1 MTAANRIIVN
11 TLAQYTRLLFS
22 VVISLY
28 ATRLILRALGQT
40 DYGIYSLVAGV
51 VVLLGFITNAMVITT
66 QRHLSYGYGDEAQAK
81 ESNLGHDNVRRIF
94 SNCLVLHIII
104 AAAVFAV
111 MIVLERPLFAHVLV
125 IDDDRRT
132 VAVLVYRFMAAS
144 LLLTFIT
151 APYKALF
158 IARENIVYTSAV
170 EVADSLLRLLVAFAL
185 LQLHSDRLAAYGFL
199 MMLVTV
205 FNYGALAVYGS
216 VRFRECLLLP
226 RIADLDGAQMRRIVG
241 FAGWTIYSMGCV
253 LGRSQGLAVI
263 LNRFFGAI
271 INSAYGIASQIFASV
286 QFVAQAVVN
295 AMSPQLIKA
304 EGGGDRQRMLT
315 LASLTSKYSL
325 LLLALVVVP
334 VSFEM
339 PGILQ
344 LWLGTVPEHTATLSV
359 FILVTSLCDQTT
371 IGLNVANQAIGR
383 IRNFSL
389 CINTIKLLTLVVVW
403 LCLRRFCSVE
413 AAMWCY
419 LAIEIVCAAI
429 RLPFLRYLA
438 GLRIRRYLAAVLLR
452 SLPSIASMIL
462 VGWFFTTCVSLPVRF
477 VFTFAVTVIVGGVV
491 IWLTALGKE
500 EKTAAARALSV
511 FVSNF
516 ARKE

>member
-1 MTAANRIIVN
+1 MNATNRIIVN

-28 ATRLILRALGQT
+28 ATRLILRALGQN

-66 QRHLSYGYGDEAQAK
+66 QRHLSYGYGSRARITA
-81 ESNLGHDNVRRIF
+81 DNDGQDGVRRIF
-94 SNCLVLHIII
+94 SNCLALHIVIAVAII
-104 AAAVFAV
+104 VVMLAVEG
-111 MIVLERPLFAHVLV
+111 LLFSHVLV
-125 IDDDRRT
+125 IDSGRIA
-132 VAVLVYRFMAAS
+132 VAVLIYRFMAVS

-170 EVADSLLRLLVAFAL
+170 EVTDSLLRLFVAIAL
-185 LQLHSDRLAAYGFL
+185 LRIHTDRLAAYGL
-199 MMLVTV
+199 MMMLISV
-205 FNYGALAVYGS
+205 FNYGVLAVYGS
-216 VRFRECLLLP
+216 VRFRECILLP
-226 RIADLDGAQMRRIVG
+226 RRADIDGAQMRRIVG
-241 FAGWTIYSMGCV
+241 FGGWTIYSMGCV
-253 LGRSQGLAVI
+253 LGRSQGLAVV
-263 LNRFFGAI
+263 LNRFFGTV
-271 INSAYGIASQIFASV
+271 INTAYGVASQIFASV

-315 LASLTSKYSL
+315 LAAMTSKYSL
-325 LLLALVVVP
+325 LLLALVVIP

-339 PGILQ
+339 PQILQ
-344 LWLGTVPEHTATLSV
+344 LWLGDVPEHTTTLSV

-389 CINTIKLLTLVVVW
+389 CINTIKLLTLMVVW
-403 LCLRRFCSVE
+403 LCLRNTHSVV

-419 LAIEIVCAAI
+419 LVIEIVCAAI
-429 RLPFLRYLA
+429 RLPFLRHLA
-438 GLRIRRYLAAVLLR
+438 GLNIRRYLAAVLLR
-452 SLPSIASMIL
+452 SLLPIASMVA
-462 VGWFFTTCVSLPVRF
+462 VGWLFTTCVSLPARF
-477 VFTFAVTVIVGGVV
+477 VFTFAATVVVGGIV
-491 IWLTALGKE
+491 IWLTALGDR
-500 EKTAAARALSV
+500 EKDAAVRALST
-511 FVSNF
+511 F
-516 ARKE
+516 ASYFIRKR